1 MLRTLQRFM
10 LVTALAGL
18 CTYHAACQNKKPV
31 QDFLSVPG
39 PLQFNSS
46 SYFLSWSAHPSAD
59 FFKQE
64 YLAKGVNPDSY
75 KSMLLLDV
83 VTGNKDTKSL
93 LAAKV
98 VELKKMKETNP
109 LIQYEVIR
117 NAGTGEYMLDFL
129 LSANA
134 PDGSIAVIERN
145 VYRYS
150 SFTSKTGIK
159 IVLLFGISTRAYGKE
174 ATTFLSVLKIK
185 RKDLVNQVAQYKLPQ
200 VQLK

>member
-1 MLRTLQRFM
+1 
-10 LVTALAGL
+10 
-18 CTYHAACQNKKPV
+18 
-31 QDFLSVPG
+31 
-39 PLQFNSS
+39 
-46 SYFLSWSAHPSAD
+46 
-59 FFKQE
+59 
-64 YLAKGVNPDSY
+64 
-75 KSMLLLDV
+75 MLLLDV

-98 VELKKMKETNP
+98 AKHKKMKETNP

-117 NAGTGEYMLDFL
+117 NAGTGEYMLDFQ

-150 SFTSKTGIK
+150 SFTSKAGIK
-159 IVLLFGISTRAYGKE
+159 IVSLFGISTRAYGKE
-174 ATTFLSVLKIK
+174 ATTFLSALKIK

-200 VQLK
+200 EQLK